1 MCLVYSYFNNFYVVL
16 NLTQSF
22 SMDFTAIIQARMNST
37 RLPGKV
43 LMKINGITTI
53 ECLLEQL
60 SHSKLLTN
68 KIIATTT
75 EEVDDQLVKI
85 TKSLKVDSFRG
96 NQSDVL
102 DRYYMCAKQ
111 FSIKN
116 IVRIS
121 GDAPLIDPNLVDR
134 TIQLYLKSNFDYV
147 NNFAKNRF
155 PIGTEVEVFSFSTL
169 ERAWQNAAKPS
180 EREHVTSYIYNN
192 SDKFS
197 IGSLEHTR
205 DLSNLHWTID
215 RKEDLDLVKTIY
227 KNIDRRPILLE
238 DILKLF
244 EEQPEL
250 LEINKKI
257 DPHEGYKK
265 SLLED
270 LK

>member
-1 MCLVYSYFNNFYVVL
+1 
-16 NLTQSF
+16 
-22 SMDFTAIIQARMNST
+22 MDFTAIIQARMDSA

-43 LMKINGITTI
+43 LMKINGITVI

-60 SHSKLLTN
+60 SYSKLLTD

-75 EEVDDQLVKI
+75 ETADDQI
-85 TKSLKVDSFRG
+85 TRVVKSLGINFFRG

-102 DRYYMCAKQ
+102 DRYYQCAKQ

-116 IVRIS
+116 IIRIS
-121 GDAPLIDPNLVDR
+121 GDAPLIDPSIVDR
-134 TIQLYLKSNFDYV
+134 TIQLYQKSNLEYV
-147 NNFAKNRF
+147 NNFSKNRF

-169 ERAWQNAAKPS
+169 EKAWQNAIKPS

-197 IGSLEHTR
+197 IDYLENTS
-205 DLSNLHWTID
+205 DLSNLHWTVD
-215 RKEDLDLVKTIY
+215 RKEDLEFVKAIY
-227 KNIDRRPILLE
+227 KNINGKPILLE
-238 DILKLF
+238 DILKLLD
-244 EEQPEL
+244 EQPSL

-270 LK
+270 LNSNKK